1 MIIIERK
8 EFVIMQIWTIW
19 LIIAGF
25 FFILEIITEGF
36 LVFWFGIGALAAL
49 GVSFIPGSNPII
61 ETSIFVCVSIILVL
75 CTRKLAEKIRPK
87 EVATNVYTILGKKA
101 VVSVAIDNAKGHGQI
116 KIDGDIWSA
125 KSESN
130 EPIEEGSSVEILS
143 IDGVKAI
150 VKKI

>member
-1 MIIIERK
+1 MEA
-8 EFVIMQIWTIW
+8 WTIW

-25 FFILEIITEGF
+25 FFVLEIVTEGF

-49 GVSFIPGSNPII
+49 GTSFIPNTNSVVQIVVFVVVSFI
-61 ETSIFVCVSIILVL
+61 LLL
-75 CTRKLAEKIRPK
+75 CTRKLADKIKPK
-87 EVATNVYTILGKKA
+87 DVATNVYTILGKKA
-101 VVSVAIDNAKGHGQI
+101 VVSVSIDNNKGQGQI

-125 KSESN
+125 KSDNGES
-130 EPIEEGSSVEILS
+130 IEEGASVEILS